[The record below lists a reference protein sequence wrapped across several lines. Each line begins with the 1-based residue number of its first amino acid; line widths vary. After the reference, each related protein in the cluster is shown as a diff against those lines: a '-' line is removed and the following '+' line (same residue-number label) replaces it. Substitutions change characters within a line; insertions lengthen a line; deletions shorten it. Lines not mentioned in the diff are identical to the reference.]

1 MKTFTLSLFSLLA
14 SCSMTP
20 EQKATLE
27 GNLVKDGAAA
37 LQGGLTTGTWQG
49 ASLAAGAQVVRNH
62 LPVTS
67 AKNPANVTP

>member
-1 MKTFTLSLFSLLA
+1 MKTFVLLLFSLLV

-37 LQGGLTTGTWQG
+37 LQGGLATGTWQG
-49 ASLAAGAQVVRNH
+49 AGLAAGAQVVRNH